1 MGCKDFWS
9 LKSNDS
15 IKLVQYCLR
24 RSSCRTKLDVVVLVT
39 VLVLAIQTINWQ
51 AIGTSAWRGS
61 GQGARLAVGQGTGIS
76 VERAAGW
83 GSGQAA
89 GLVDGRAF
97 GRALG
102 KIQEISRANF
112 TLVIAFQNIN
122 WYGG

>member
-1 MGCKDFWS
+1 MLLF
-9 LKSNDS
+9 
-15 IKLVQYCLR
+15 
-24 RSSCRTKLDVVVLVT
+24 LVT

-61 GQGARLAVGQGTGIS
+61 GQGAGLAVEQ
-76 VERAAGW
+76 AAGR
-83 GSGQAA
+83 GSGQAD